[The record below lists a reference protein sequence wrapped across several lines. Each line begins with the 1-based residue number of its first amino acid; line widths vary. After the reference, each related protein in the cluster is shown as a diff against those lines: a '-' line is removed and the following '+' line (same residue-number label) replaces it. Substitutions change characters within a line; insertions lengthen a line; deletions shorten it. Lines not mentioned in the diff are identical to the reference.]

1 MYKVGASGG
10 EGWRWRPQTGRIS
23 PKPRYSKLNPVR
35 EGAAAT
41 VILLKLPTTRG
52 IQDFTQRL
60 NLPDLS
66 QPGAI

>member
-1 MYKVGASGG
+1 MYEVGASGG
-10 EGWRWRPQTGRIS
+10 EGWRWHPQTGRIH
-23 PKPRYSKLNPVR
+23 PKLWYRKLNPVR

-41 VILLKLPTTRG
+41 VILLKLPTTLG
-52 IQDFTQRL
+52 IQDFTQRV